1 MKPYSSHF
9 FFFIVSIVTFIICN
23 AFELI
28 KKFKLV
34 VNFTISNVPDNGLIY
49 HPKHQKEV
57 LIKHG
62 FVNKKNKQTKNCV
75 AFTRFCYLSEPRL
88 KTVGARFM

>member
-1 MKPYSSHF
+1 M
-9 FFFIVSIVTFIICN
+9 IIVTFIICN

-62 FVNKKNKQTKNCV
+62 FVNKKNNKKKIV
-75 AFTRFCYLSEPRL
+75 LLSPDFV
-88 KTVGARFM
+88 TFQNQD